1 MSIKKT
7 YISTEEE
14 IITNKDILKMYFLF
28 GTTDLTGTYKVRAD
42 DTIESIAYNNKLG
55 VEDFLVANP
64 DIKGENALL
73 AVGQEVTVAAIKP
86 VSNIIVE
93 SFDTKMQT
101 V

>member
-1 MSIKKT
+1 
-7 YISTEEE
+7 
-14 IITNKDILKMYFLF
+14 MYFLF
-28 GTTDLTGTYKVRAD
+28 GTTNLTGTYKVKAS

-73 AVGQEVTVAAIKP
+73 AVGQEVTVAAIEP

-93 SFDTKMQT
+93 SFETEMQKVEYDTEIEYDNK
-101 V
+101 